1 MRRLRSVGLLLAGV
15 LSGGLALAGLLPP
28 DSPIPFQG
36 EAGAPHRALDAEE
49 EETFLR
55 GRILFDRDF
64 MSEDGVGPHFNGD
77 SCRACHQDPVIGGAG
92 GIDVQV
98 QRPALPD
105 GSGGFQSPPETGALA
120 QTHSKPG
127 TLREEIPAQ
136 IAFVEERNPPTLLGL
151 GLIES
156 IRVAAILANHD
167 PDDDDRDGITGI
179 AHRLP
184 DTSLGRF
191 GWKAQVPDLES
202 FVRDAMSN
210 EMGITL
216 PNDGNPFGF
225 TSDGDSRP
233 DPELSR
239 AELDDLV
246 FFLRL
251 LDFPPLGET
260 TPETEEGEGLFESVG
275 CAKCHLPE
283 LDGVA
288 LYSDLLLHDIQPA
301 AFEGVTDG
309 MATSGLYRTPPLRG
323 LRDTAPYF
331 HDGRSETVDEAIR
344 RHEGEADGVR
354 RGYLILAQAQRDALL
369 AFLATR

>member
-1 MRRLRSVGLLLAGV
+1 MRRLKSIALLAGF

-28 DSPIPFQG
+28 DSPIPRPG
-36 EAGAPHRALDAEE
+36 EPGAPHRSLDAEE

-55 GRILFDRDF
+55 GRSLFDKDF
-64 MSEDGVGPHFNGD
+64 MNDDGVGPHFNAD

-105 GSGGFQSPPETGALA
+105 GSGGFRSPPETGALA
-120 QTHSKPG
+120 QTHSRPG
-127 TLREEIPAQ
+127 TLREEIPAG

-156 IRVAAILANHD
+156 IAAAAILEGED
-167 PDDDDRDGITGI
+167 PDDSDGDGIAGI

-184 DTSLGRF
+184 DGSIGRF

-216 PNDGNPFGF
+216 PVDGNPFGL
-225 TSDGDSRP
+225 TEDEDSRP

-239 AELDDLV
+239 TDLDDLV
-246 FFLRL
+246 FFVRL
-251 LDFPPLGET
+251 LDFAPLGQAT
-260 TPETEEGEGLFESVG
+260 LETEEGERLFESVG
-275 CAKCHLPE
+275 CAKCHMPE
-283 LDGVA
+283 LDGII

-301 AFEGVTDG
+301 GFEGVTDG
-309 MATSGLYRTPPLRG
+309 MATAGLYRTAPLRG

-331 HDGRSETVDEAIR
+331 HDGRSETVDHAVR
-344 RHEGEADGVR
+344 RHRGEAGGARQAYVT
-354 RGYLILAQAQRDALL
+354 LAPAQRNALL

>member
-1 MRRLRSVGLLLAGV
+1 MRRLRSFALPAGI

-28 DSPIPFQG
+28 DSPIPFPG
-36 EAGAPHRALDAEE
+36 EAGVPHRALDAEE
-49 EETFLR
+49 EEAFLR
-55 GRILFDRDF
+55 GRTLFDKDF
-64 MSEDGVGPHFNGD
+64 MGSDGVGPHFNAD

-92 GIDVQV
+92 GVDVQV
-98 QRPALPD
+98 QHPALPD
-105 GSGGFQSPPETGALA
+105 GSGGFRSPPETGALA
-120 QTHSKPG
+120 QTHSRPG
-127 TLREEIPAQ
+127 MLREEIPAQ

-156 IRVAAILANHD
+156 IGVAAILVHE
-167 PDDDDRDGITGI
+167 DRDDEDGDGIAGI

-184 DTSLGRF
+184 DSSIGRF

-216 PNDGNPFGF
+216 PNDGNPFGL
-225 TSDGDSRP
+225 TADEDSRP

-239 AELDDLV
+239 TELDDLV

-251 LDFPPLGET
+251 LDFPPLGPE
-260 TPETEEGEGLFESVG
+260 TPETDEGERLFESVG
-275 CAKCHLPE
+275 CAKCHRPE

-288 LYSDLLLHDIQPA
+288 LFSDLLLHDVQPDG
-301 AFEGVTDG
+301 FEGVTDG

-331 HDGRSETVDEAIR
+331 HDGRSETVDDAIR
-344 RHEGEADGVR
+344 RHEGEADGAR
-354 RGYLILAQAQRDALL
+354 RAYVLLSQPQRDALL